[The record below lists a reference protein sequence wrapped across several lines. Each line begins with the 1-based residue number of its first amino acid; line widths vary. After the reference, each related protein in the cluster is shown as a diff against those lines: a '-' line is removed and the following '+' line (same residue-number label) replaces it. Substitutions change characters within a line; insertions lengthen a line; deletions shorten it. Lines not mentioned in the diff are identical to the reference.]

1 MWTGDHETDMIVF
14 RDALVMARRR
24 RGKHGS
30 GIDSSAV
37 HAAPHLGGGLYN
49 MTFLNSSKLIL
60 VASVAVGD

>member
-1 MWTGDHETDMIVF
+1 
-14 RDALVMARRR
+14 MARRR